1 MGVNSPTLI
10 PPKAGIHPTPSTP
23 AVPPSQHPE
32 QTPPTKLTS
41 PCIHPKTR
49 LHSYPQ
55 MDNPSESRREPALT
69 VRRELRPFFAALFIL
84 QTFGLVARR
93 FYIALAERSD
103 SFWTALAEGDILNI
117 LAVSLNQLE
126 RDGAKAI
133 ISTVI
138 LMEVWDAMMG
148 TRDAI
153 NDWLEK
159 RRRQARA
166 EGRDEGRAELAAEI
180 TAWYERRLAAEA
192 NNEPFN
198 EPPPG
203 VDDRRNG
210 T

>member
-1 MGVNSPTLI
+1 
-10 PPKAGIHPTPSTP
+10 
-23 AVPPSQHPE
+23 
-32 QTPPTKLTS
+32 
-41 PCIHPKTR
+41 
-49 LHSYPQ
+49 

-93 FYIALAERSD
+93 FYIALTERSD
-103 SFWTALAEGDILNI
+103 SLWTALAKGDILDI
-117 LAVSLNQLE
+117 LAVSLSQLE

-159 RRRQARA
+159 RRQKALVEGRA
-166 EGRDEGRAELAAEI
+166 EGRAKGRAEGKAERTAEVLA
-180 TAWYERRLAAEA
+180 WNDRRLAAEA
-192 NNEPFN
+192 NNEPFE
-198 EPPPG
+198 EPIPG
-203 VDDRRNG
+203 TDHQYSRS
-210 T
+210 